1 VSFSTVGRYL
11 RHHVRC
17 AHANLAEPDPRPLGA
32 QVTVLLVAAIFLPL
46 SHFGISSSPLRAT
59 LVGRIGER
67 PYQGLYSLVSFAAFA
82 LLIVA
87 YRHAEAHLLWVSPAL
102 VKLAAL
108 PLVLLA
114 FLLVVVGL
122 TTPNPTTLGAEAL
135 LDRPNVARGILR
147 ITRNPFLWGTA
158 LWAFAHIAATGELA
172 SLLFFGSI
180 GALGLLGAF
189 LLDAKKARQHGH
201 RWQRFAAETS
211 NLPFH
216 AILEGRQHLVLGE
229 IGAWRLALAIVLF
242 GIVLVAHPRLFG
254 VSPL

>member
-1 VSFSTVGRYL
+1 MTMLF
-11 RHHVRC
+11 
-17 AHANLAEPDPRPLGA
+17 LAAL
-32 QVTVLLVAAIFLPL
+32 FLPL

-67 PYQGLYSLVSFAAFA
+67 PYQGLYSLVSFAAFTW
-82 LLIVA
+82 LVVA
-87 YRHAEAHLLWVSPAL
+87 YRHADARVLWVAPGP

-108 PLVLLA
+108 PVVLLA

-122 TTPNPTTLGAEAL
+122 TTPNPTTVGAESL
-135 LDRPNVARGILR
+135 FDRPNVARGILR
-147 ITRNPFLWGTA
+147 VTRNPFLWGTA
-158 LWAFAHIAATGELA
+158 LWALAHIAASGELA

-180 GALGLLGAF
+180 GALGLVGAS
-189 LLDAKKARQHGH
+189 LLDAKKARQHGE

-211 NLPFH
+211 NLPFQ

-229 IGAWRLALAIVLF
+229 IGVWRVALAIALF

>member
-1 VSFSTVGRYL
+1 
-11 RHHVRC
+11 VRC
-17 AHANLAEPDPRPLGA
+17 VRANLAEPQPTPQGA
-32 QVTVLLVAAIFLPL
+32 QVTALLVAAIFLPL

-59 LVGRIGER
+59 LVEKIGER
-67 PYQGLYSLVSFAAFA
+67 LYQGLYSLVSFAAFA

-87 YRHAEAHLLWVSPAL
+87 YRHAEARLLWVAPGSVRL
-102 VKLAAL
+102 VAL

-122 TTPNPTTLGAEAL
+122 TTPNPTTVGAEAL

-147 ITRNPFLWGTA
+147 VTRNPFLWGTA

-189 LLDAKKARQHGH
+189 LLDAKKARQHGQ
-201 RWQRFAAETS
+201 RWQRFTAETS
-211 NLPFH
+211 NLPFQ

-229 IGAWRLALAIVLF
+229 IGVWRLTLAIVLF